1 MKARIWKV
9 LAAVFFFVY
18 VADGYAL
25 TIEFNL
31 SGATAAQESALN
43 NAAAVWEN
51 TFSDEVTVT
60 IDASFAS
67 MSPGT
72 IGGTSPSTFYIKFD
86 DAKDLLSADRTSDD
100 DTSAVDYLN
109 GLPTYDPGDGRG
121 RLLFYSYT
129 PSYGVD
135 IEYYGIEYYGV
146 DWDLV
151 ATSAN
156 MKAMGYDLSGFS
168 GPDAEMVFNSGFT
181 FDYDPSDGIDP
192 DKIDFTG
199 VALHEIGHALG
210 FISMVDYYIDPSE
223 DPAQPPFVLDLYRH
237 SDTYGAGYI
246 DLSYDGR
253 NSWFSHDGGLTVI
266 DMSDGLFGPDGRQAS
281 HWADNLALGIMDPT
295 AAYGEMLY
303 ITENDLLAF
312 DVIGWDLTV
321 VPEPST
327 LVLFGGGLLGLAAA
341 GLRVRR

>member
-51 TFSDEVTVT
+51 TFSDDVTVT

-72 IGGTSPSTFYIKFD
+72 IGGTGPSTFYVRFED
-86 DAKDLLSADRTSDD
+86 VKDRLSGDRTSPD

-121 RLLFYSYT
+121 RLLFVSYSPVSGT
-129 PSYGVD
+129 DGL
-135 IEYYGIEYYGV
+135 YYGP
-146 DWDLV
+146 DWDMV

-156 MKAMGYDLSGFS
+156 LKAMGYDLSGFS
-168 GPDAEMVFNSGFT
+168 GPDAEMEFNSDFT

-210 FISMVDYYIDPSE
+210 FISMVDYYIDPSW
-223 DPAQPPFVLDLYRH
+223 DVSVPPSVLDLYRH
-237 SDTYGAGYI
+237 SDTYGAGWI